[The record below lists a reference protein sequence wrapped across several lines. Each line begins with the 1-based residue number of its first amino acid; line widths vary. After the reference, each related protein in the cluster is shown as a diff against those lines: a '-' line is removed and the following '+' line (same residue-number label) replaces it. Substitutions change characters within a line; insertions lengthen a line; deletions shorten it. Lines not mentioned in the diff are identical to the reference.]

1 MAGTADPPSP
11 RLRLGARGGPWGT
24 NASAAEEEAARR
36 EGRGVGA
43 ANGDGA
49 VRRTQRTPSGSAPV
63 SRIAAA
69 GGTREVRL
77 VEQTCAPGG
86 LRVPLNGDQLK
97 AFFDASTS
105 LDAAILAEA
114 LLGLV
119 CAPPDSAPNA
129 WHAQVRALCIIDE
142 ARVRARNG
150 GGAAAAILA
159 YVQAEREVVAALAT
173 DAGAHPTAQAKAR
186 EVAANLGGG
195 DATAATAAAAA
206 AAAAAP
212 ATAAPTATA
221 ANPVDLL
228 AGLDHVP
235 PPAAPQAM
243 ADPFAAFT
251 DGANHRPPPATPV
264 MMGAPPN
271 HPPYPMTGFV
281 PQPRQP
287 AVMPPPQPASKD
299 PFADLL
305 K

>member
-36 EGRGVGA
+36 EGRGFGA

-150 GGAAAAILA
+150 GGARTAHGGLQRRHIGFVERLGGLVQLA
-159 YVQAEREVVAALAT
+159 ECHDALAVEVGT
-173 DAGAHPTAQAKAR
+173 RRCGNAARSDRHGISTARAR
-186 EVAANLGGG
+186 
-195 DATAATAAAAA
+195 
-206 AAAAAP
+206 AP
-212 ATAAPTATA
+212 APH
-221 ANPVDLL
+221 DLL
-228 AGLDHVP
+228 
-235 PPAAPQAM
+235 
-243 ADPFAAFT
+243 
-251 DGANHRPPPATPV
+251 R
-264 MMGAPPN
+264 
-271 HPPYPMTGFV
+271 
-281 PQPRQP
+281 
-287 AVMPPPQPASKD
+287 
-299 PFADLL
+299 
-305 K
+305 